1 MKTIVNKNSKVSVYI
16 FPDDTDVTLEENQIT
31 TPDFAIGDMNST
43 DSELVEDIVDP
54 PADWIGHKYVYD
66 GKWSRS
72 AYWQDIR
79 DIEITELKKRIEHL
93 EKTIK

>member
-1 MKTIVNKNSKVSVYI
+1 MKTIIDKVTKVSKYI
-16 FPDDTDVTLEENQIT
+16 FPDDTEITFEENQIT
-31 TPDFAIGDMNST
+31 TPDFAIGDMNSS
-43 DSELVEDIVDP
+43 DSEMVEDIVDP
-54 PADWIGHKYVYD
+54 PADWISFKYTYD

-72 AYWQDIR
+72 NYWKDVK

>member
-1 MKTIVNKNSKVSVYI
+1 MKTIVYKNSKVSVYI

-72 AYWQDIR
+72 PYWQDMR